1 MSLKAKLAYKPVG
14 LIAGAAAG
22 LLAGMLFKQVWRGIS
37 GDSDAPDAIDEDREW
52 LEVLLAATLQGA
64 IFGLVKAAVDRG
76 RRGGRPAGH
85 RRVAVLKPEGGH
97 PEAEDWPS

>member
-52 LEVLLAATLQGA
+52 VEVLLAATLQGA

-76 RRGGRPAGH
+76 GA
-85 RRVAVLKPEGGH
+85 VAVQRATGE
-97 PEAEDWPS
+97 WPS